1 MKVYTLHVPADAAP
15 GDGDA
20 LEDAEF
26 VKDGFA
32 WGAFVFT
39 FFWFFWHRLWLAGL
53 AILAA
58 VVTLSVALGV
68 LRVGPAATFAAE
80 LLLCILIGLEASSLR
95 RWTLRKRKPV
105 ADVVS
110 ASSRDEAE
118 AKGFARWL
126 DQPAGHRGAGRLGSV
141 PMTPFRR
148 PDPVIGLFPET
159 EQPR

>member
-1 MKVYTLHVPADAAP
+1 MKVYTLHVPVDAAP

-26 VKDGFA
+26 VKDGFS

-58 VVTLSVALGV
+58 VVALSVALGV
-68 LRVGPAATFAAE
+68 LRVGTPASVTAE
-80 LLLCILIGLEASSLR
+80 LLLCILIGLEAGSLR

-118 AKGFARWL
+118 AKSFARWL
-126 DQPAGHRGAGRLGSV
+126 ERGAEHRPVGRPSGVAMS
-141 PMTPFRR
+141 PYRR
-148 PDPVIGLFPET
+148 PDPVIGLFPDV
-159 EQPR
+159 EQSR